1 MWQND
6 SCKKQWNCFLMDKSY
21 LKGKAEL
28 QKLREQSPEDRALSN
43 VGKIRTTMNNIE
55 DNRFENM
62 SALSGSFYVKKR
74 EDKPGFNFGI
84 WTLSQIEIEEQTLI
98 PFSEPTAAR
107 NKRTPVLRRR
117 GQQTAKG
124 SSGQALTSRRAAQ
137 LSCKAPGSAIAPWP
151 GVTPARQSVQSL
163 YVWREAGCWAGLV
176 QISPGERRGEQRSS
190 DCVKAVATTEEQLCW
205 KSKIAMGRIL
215 ILCVSA

>member
-28 QKLREQSPEDRALSN
+28 WKLREQSPEDRALSN
-43 VGKIRTTMNNIE
+43 VGKIRTSMNNIE

-84 WTLSQIEIEEQTLI
+84 WTLSQIEIEQTLI
-98 PFSEPTAAR
+98 PFSKPAAVR
-107 NKRTPVLRRR
+107 NKKTPVLLCW
-117 GQQTAKG
+117 GQKTAKG
-124 SSGQALTSRRAAQ
+124 YSGQALTSRQTTQ
-137 LSCKAPGSAIAPWP
+137 LSCKSPGSAFAPWLHGIP
-151 GVTPARQSVQSL
+151 GCQSVHSL
-163 YVWREAGCWAGLV
+163 YV
-176 QISPGERRGEQRSS
+176 
-190 DCVKAVATTEEQLCW
+190 
-205 KSKIAMGRIL
+205 
-215 ILCVSA
+215 

>member
-28 QKLREQSPEDRALSN
+28 QKLREQSPENRALSN

-74 EDKPGFNFGI
+74 GDKPGFNFGI
-84 WTLSQIEIEEQTLI
+84 WTLSQMEIEEQTLI
-98 PFSEPTAAR
+98 PFSKPAAVGNQR
-107 NKRTPVLRRR
+107 SPVLPRR
-117 GQQTAKG
+117 GQQVVKG
-124 SSGQALTSRRAAQ
+124 HSGQALTSQWAVQ
-137 LSCKAPGSAIAPWP
+137 LSCTLAA
-151 GVTPARQSVQSL
+151 VTPACSPVHSL
-163 YVWREAGCWAGLV
+163 HVEGRHGAELSGLRY
-176 QISPGERRGEQRSS
+176 PYRDGG
-190 DCVKAVATTEEQLCW
+190 AV
-205 KSKIAMGRIL
+205 I
-215 ILCVSA
+215 V